1 MTNQLRKILPHS
13 VVFLIFILTSLI
25 YFSPVL
31 QGKQIFQS
39 DIVQYIGMAKE
50 RNDFK
55 EKTGEES
62 YWTNSAFGG
71 MPTYQLGANYP
82 HDYVKKL
89 DKVIRFLPRPADY
102 LFLYFVGFYVLLM
115 VLKVDW
121 KLALIGSLA
130 FGFSTY
136 LIIIL
141 GVGHNAKA
149 HAIGYFAFVLAGI
162 LLVFQRKYITG
173 FLLTAFALALEINA
187 NHFQMTYYLMFLVLI
202 IGVTYLV
209 MAYREKWLPR
219 FFKSVGI
226 LLVAVLLAIGTNAP
240 NLLATQEYAQWSTRG
255 PSELTINP
263 DGSPKE
269 DTAGLDKEYIT
280 QYSYGLFESFNL
292 LIPRLVGG
300 GNDEALSTDSKTYD
314 FLVAQGVAPSQ
325 ARDFV
330 ENQAAHMM
338 YWGDQPGVAAPAY
351 LGAVI
356 LLLFVIGL
364 VLIKGPIKWW
374 LVAGCIVSLL
384 LSWGHNFSSLTNFM
398 IDYFPLYNKFR
409 AITSI
414 QVIIELCVPILATLG
429 LKEFLNKKVDYN
441 QKIKALKWGGI
452 VCLGIISAI
461 FLLKG
466 TFDYSHV
473 NDAYYRQ
480 QFDQMGLSQLMGKIK
495 EDRMGLLTSDLI
507 RNFLLIG
514 IAIAVLWL
522 FIKNKLKTNLLLIAV
537 GTLILIDL
545 VGVDRHYV
553 NQKDFVSA
561 RYLSRPF
568 PLTPT
573 DEQILQD
580 KGHYRVYNSQEGLN
594 GASTSY
600 YHKSLGGY
608 HAAKPKRLSDLV
620 EYQLAKNNV
629 GILNMLNVKYIIRPD
644 DQGQLYPA
652 NNPYANGPAWFVQEL
667 RAVESPD
674 QEMAALDS
682 INTKTTAV
690 FDQTEFEDV
699 LPARFNVDST
709 AQITLKYYSPNVLLY
724 ESSNNNNGLAVFSE
738 MHYPYGWKVTID
750 GEEVEHFRVDYALR
764 ALRIPSGEH
773 EIKFEFDPQVVKTGA
788 AISLSSTIVLFLLL
802 LSGVYFK
809 VRKGTEKVD

>member
-1 MTNQLRKILPHS
+1 
-13 VVFLIFILTSLI
+13 
-25 YFSPVL
+25 
-31 QGKQIFQS
+31 
-39 DIVQYIGMAKE
+39 
-50 RNDFK
+50 
-55 EKTGEES
+55 
-62 YWTNSAFGG
+62 
-71 MPTYQLGANYP
+71 
-82 HDYVKKL
+82 
-89 DKVIRFLPRPADY
+89 
-102 LFLYFVGFYVLLM
+102 
-115 VLKVDW
+115 
-121 KLALIGSLA
+121 
-130 FGFSTY
+130 
-136 LIIIL
+136 
-141 GVGHNAKA
+141 
-149 HAIGYFAFVLAGI
+149 
-162 LLVFQRKYITG
+162 
-173 FLLTAFALALEINA
+173 
-187 NHFQMTYYLMFLVLI
+187 
-202 IGVTYLV
+202 
-209 MAYREKWLPR
+209 
-219 FFKSVGI
+219 
-226 LLVAVLLAIGTNAP
+226 
-240 NLLATQEYAQWSTRG
+240 
-255 PSELTINP
+255 
-263 DGSPKE
+263 
-269 DTAGLDKEYIT
+269 
-280 QYSYGLFESFNL
+280 
-292 LIPRLVGG
+292 
-300 GNDEALSTDSKTYD
+300 
-314 FLVAQGVAPSQ
+314 
-325 ARDFV
+325 
-330 ENQAAHMM
+330 
-338 YWGDQPGVAAPAY
+338 
-351 LGAVI
+351 
-356 LLLFVIGL
+356 
-364 VLIKGPIKWW
+364 
-374 LVAGCIVSLL
+374 
-384 LSWGHNFSSLTNFM
+384 
-398 IDYFPLYNKFR
+398 
-409 AITSI
+409 
-414 QVIIELCVPILATLG
+414 
-429 LKEFLNKKVDYN
+429 
-441 QKIKALKWGGI
+441 
-452 VCLGIISAI
+452 
-461 FLLKG
+461 
-466 TFDYSHV
+466 
-473 NDAYYRQ
+473 
-480 QFDQMGLSQLMGKIK
+480 FDQMGLSQLMGKIK

>member
-1 MTNQLRKILPHS
+1 MTDQLKKILPHS
-13 VVFLIFILTSLI
+13 VVFLIFILTSII

-39 DIVQYIGMAKE
+39 DIVQYIGMSKE
-50 RNDFK
+50 RNDYK

-82 HDYVKKL
+82 HNYVKKL
-89 DKVIRFLPRPADY
+89 DKLIRFLPRPADY
-102 LFLYFVGFYVLLM
+102 LFLYFVGFYVLLL
-115 VLKVDW
+115 VLKVNW
-121 KLALIGSLA
+121 KLALLGALA

-136 LIIIL
+136 MIIIL

-162 LLVFQRKYITG
+162 LLVFRRKYISG
-173 FLLTAFALALEINA
+173 FLLTAFAMALEINA

-202 IGVTYLV
+202 LGLTYLV
-209 MAYREKWLPR
+209 IAYKEKWMPR

-226 LLVAVLLAIGTNAP
+226 LLIAVLLAVATNAT
-240 NLLATQEYAQWSTRG
+240 NLLATQQYAQWSTRG
-255 PSELTINP
+255 PSELMLNP

-269 DTAGLDKEYIT
+269 ATAGLDKDYIT

-300 GNDEALSTDSKTYD
+300 GNDEALGTDSNTYE
-314 FLVAQGVAPSQ
+314 FLVSQGVAPLQ

-338 YWGDQPGVAAPAY
+338 YWGEQPGVAAPAY
-351 LGAVI
+351 IGAII
-356 LLLFVIGL
+356 LLLFVLGII
-364 VLIKGPIKWW
+364 LIKGPLKWW
-374 LVAGCIVSLL
+374 LLSGCIVSLL
-384 LSWGHNFSSLTNFM
+384 LSWGHNFNVLTNFM

-414 QVIIELCVPILATLG
+414 QVIIELCVPILAILG
-429 LKEFLNKKVDYN
+429 LKAFLDKDIDKE
-441 QKIKALKWGGI
+441 QKFKALKWSGV

-466 TFDYSHV
+466 TFDYTHV

-507 RNFLLIG
+507 RNFILIALAIGAMWCYVKEKLKTNWLLIG
-514 IAIAVLWL
+514 IGV
-522 FIKNKLKTNLLLIAV
+522 
-537 GTLILIDL
+537 LILVDL
-545 VGVDRHYV
+545 VGVDRQYV

-561 RYLSRPF
+561 RYLNKPF
-568 PLTPT
+568 PETEV
-573 DEQILQD
+573 DQKILQD
-580 KGHYRVYNSQEGLN
+580 KSYYRVYNSQEGLN
-594 GASTSY
+594 GASTSF

-629 GILNMLNVKYIIRPD
+629 SILNMLNVKYIIRPD
-644 DQGQLYPA
+644 DKGQLYPA
-652 NNPYANGPAWFVQEL
+652 TNPYANGPAWFVQEL
-667 RAVESPD
+667 KAVENAD
-674 QEMAALDS
+674 QEIAALDS
-682 INTKTTAV
+682 IDTKVTAV
-690 FDQTEFEDV
+690 FDQSVFEDV
-699 LPARFNVDST
+699 LPSRFNVDSS
-709 AQITLKYYSPNVLLY
+709 AQIQLKYYTPNVLLY
-724 ESSNNNNGLAVFSE
+724 ESSNKNNGLAVFSE
-738 MHYPYGWKVTID
+738 MHYPHGWKVTID
-750 GEEVEHFRVDYALR
+750 NEEVEHFRVDYALR
-764 ALRIPSGEH
+764 ALRIPAGDH
-773 EIKFEFDPQVVKTGA
+773 EIKFEFDPQVVKTGGVV
-788 AISLSSTIVLFLLL
+788 SLSSSIVLFLLL
-802 LSGVYFK
+802 LGGIYYSTKKTSSG
-809 VRKGTEKVD
+809 ES